1 MVTHEAVM
9 VSEVIAALV
18 IDNDGW
24 YVDGTLGAGGHAHA
38 ILAATGSKGRLFAVD
53 RDPSAFVEA
62 ERKLGPMISR
72 VRFELGNFR
81 ELPELLPDELRGRI
95 SGILLD
101 LGLRS
106 TALDEPER
114 GFSFQADGPLDMRFN
129 PDQGESAAA
138 LLRRIREVELAKL
151 FAEGTSRAD
160 PKKLARDIVRWRREY
175 PLKTTGDLVQ
185 CLRASLGRWATPKL
199 LSSVFSALRMAV
211 NDELFDLEKALVEL
225 PALLRT
231 EGVLC
236 VLAYQSLE
244 DRRVKSMRRA
254 ILRDP
259 ATGEYFQLE
268 PLTRKPLVPSA
279 DEARVNRRARSA
291 KMRAF
296 RRIPASRPT

>member
-1 MVTHEAVM
+1 MVT
-9 VSEVIAALV
+9 EVIDAMV
-18 IDNDGW
+18 IDTDGW
-24 YVDGTLGAGGHAHA
+24 YVDGTLGGGGHAAA
-38 ILAATGSKGRLFAVD
+38 ILKATGPEGKLFAVD
-53 RDPSAFVEA
+53 RDPSAFDEA
-62 ERKLGPMISR
+62 RAALGPLADR
-72 VRFELGNFR
+72 VTFALGNFR
-81 ELPELLPDELRGRI
+81 ELPELLPEELRGQI

-129 PDQGESAAA
+129 PAQGESVAD
-138 LLRRIREVELAKL
+138 LLRRLREKQLAELL
-151 FAEGTSRAD
+151 AEGTSRAN
-160 PKKLARDIVRWRREY
+160 PKKMARDIVSWRREQ
-175 PLKTTGDLVQ
+175 PLRTTGDLVQ

-211 NDELFDLEKALVEL
+211 NEELFDLDKSLVEL

-244 DRRVKSMRRA
+244 DRRVKSLRRT

-259 ATGEYFQLE
+259 ATGDYFQME
-268 PLTRKPLVPSA
+268 PLTRKPLVPA
-279 DEARVNRRARSA
+279 AAEARINRRARSA

-296 RRIPASRPT
+296 RRIPANRPT